1 MAKKTFKGR
10 PLIPGTA
17 EGKALASKHPFNVS
31 ATYLENLFSGNTET
45 APCTDVVNEEWA
57 GKNLAGQILCFPTGV
72 GSTMGGATLMGVG
85 SLGLGPKAMLYSQ
98 HVDSVSVAGLIIDNV
113 WNDRKVITID
123 MLGDEFLETV
133 KSGDPIK
140 IMEDGTVEV
149 G

>member
-10 PLIPGTA
+10 PLIPGKL

-31 ATYLENLFSGNTET
+31 ATYLENLFGGNTKT

-85 SLGLGPKAMLYSQ
+85 SMGLGPKAMLYSE

-113 WNDRKVITID
+113 WNDRPVITID
-123 MLGDEFLETV
+123 MLGDEFLNAV
-133 KSGDPIK
+133 KSGDPIS
-140 IMEDGTVEV
+140 IMDDGTVEV

>member
-10 PLIPGTA
+10 PLIPGNL

-31 ATYLENLFSGNTET
+31 ASYMENLFGGNTKT
-45 APCTDVVNEEWA
+45 APCTDVVNKEWA

-72 GSTMGGATLMGVG
+72 GSTMGGASLMGVG
-85 SLGLGPKAMLYSQ
+85 SMGLGPKAMLYAQ

-113 WNDRKVITID
+113 WNEHNVITID
-123 MLGDEFLETV
+123 QLGDEFLNTV
-133 KSGDPIK
+133 KSGDPIS
-140 IMEDGTVEV
+140 IHEDGTVEV

>member
-10 PLIPGTA
+10 PLIPGNLK
-17 EGKALASKHPFNVS
+17 GKALASKHPFNVS
-31 ATYLENLFSGNTET
+31 ATYLENLFGGNTKT

-85 SLGLGPKAMLYSQ
+85 SLGLGPKAMLYSG

-113 WNDRKVITID
+113 WNDRNVITID
-123 MLGDEFLETV
+123 MLGDEFLDAV
-133 KSGDPIK
+133 KTGDPIS

>member
-10 PLIPGTA
+10 PLIPGKA

-31 ATYLENLFSGNTET
+31 ATYLENLFGGNTKT

-85 SLGLGPKAMLYSQ
+85 SMGLGPKAMLYSD

-113 WNDRKVITID
+113 WNGNVVITID
-123 MLGDEFLETV
+123 MLGDEFLDAV
-133 KSGDPIK
+133 KTGDPIS
-140 IMEDGTVEV
+140 IQEDGTVEV

>member
-10 PLIPGTA
+10 PLIPGKA

-31 ATYLENLFSGNTET
+31 ATYLENLFGGNTKT
-45 APCTDVVNEEWA
+45 APCTDVVNKEWA

-85 SLGLGPKAMLYSQ
+85 SLGLGPKAMLYSG
-98 HVDSVSVAGLIIDNV
+98 HVDSVSVAGLIIDDI
-113 WNDRKVITID
+113 WNGRSVITID
-123 MLGDEFLETV
+123 MLGDEFLEAVRT
-133 KSGDPIK
+133 GDPIS